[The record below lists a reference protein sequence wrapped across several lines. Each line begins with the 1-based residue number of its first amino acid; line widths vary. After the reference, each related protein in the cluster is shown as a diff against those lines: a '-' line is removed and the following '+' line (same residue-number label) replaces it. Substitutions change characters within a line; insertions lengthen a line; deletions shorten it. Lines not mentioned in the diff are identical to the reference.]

1 MDKKEKSLYILAGAL
16 AGFANGLLG
25 TGGGLAI
32 VPILLGPLKLPP
44 KRAFATSVFI
54 MTPICALS
62 AALYWFQGRASLGHA
77 ALSVGRAGR
86 RVALRQIIWKNSRR
100 LAGPDFRPADA
111 LWRPSLLFLSRKGE
125 NECFCWMY
133 WPRRRPG
140 R

>member
-77 ALSVGRAGR
+77 APFLLGG
-86 RVALRQIIWKNSRR
+86 
-100 LAGPDFRPADA
+100 LAGGLLCGKLYGKIPAA
-111 LWRPSLLFLSRKGE
+111 WLGRIFGLLMLYGGLR
-125 NECFCWMY
+125 CFF
-133 WPRRRPG
+133 
-140 R
+140 